1 MPVRRTFLPAVGA
14 AEGAA
19 ALARVLAQRGC
30 EVRAPGDGEDAPASG
45 MRVFRAAGVVQSGVD
60 VAWVLEES
68 AAEAG
73 GWDAALAQA
82 LSAQTSGFAVSVE
95 TSRTPGRAGYAVFF
109 AGRSIEFISENQAQ
123 ATFAEGLASEGVY
136 AAFAQVYP
144 LLTGWPFPEPQ
155 KWAELKPVAA
165 AQCPAE
171 PAGRPMPDEPGEAD
185 VAGKLALAVFPLV
198 AGDEFSAA
206 WRGVAP
212 TAMTNWTW
220 QAAET
225 ATAGIPYVML
235 TRAGDLDVALCE
247 SLAAQFDVPA
257 AAVGLN
263 GPGAPFDWWRAQP
276 SQRGAGVGAESFAG
290 ALMPAMSALGE
301 RPGIIRLR

>member
-1 MPVRRTFLPAVGA
+1 MRRTFLPAVGA

-30 EVRAPGDGEDAPASG
+30 EVREHGDGANAPASG

-82 LSAQTSGFAVSVE
+82 LSAQTGGFAVSVE
-95 TSRTPGRAGYAVFF
+95 TSRSPGRAGYAVFF

-123 ATFAEGLASEGVY
+123 AAFAEGLASEGVY

-144 LLTGWPFPEPQ
+144 LLTGWPFPELQ
-155 KWAELKPVAA
+155 TWAELKPVAA

-171 PAGRPMPDEPGEAD
+171 PAGRPMPDEP
-185 VAGKLALAVFPLV
+185 GKLALAVFPLV

-235 TRAGDLDVALCE
+235 TRAGDLDVAVCE

-290 ALMPAMSALGE
+290 ALMPALSALGE